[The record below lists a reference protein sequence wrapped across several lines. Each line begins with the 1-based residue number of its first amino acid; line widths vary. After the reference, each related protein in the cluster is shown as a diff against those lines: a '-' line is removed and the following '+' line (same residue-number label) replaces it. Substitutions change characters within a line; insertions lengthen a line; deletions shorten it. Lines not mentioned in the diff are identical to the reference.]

1 LFELSTLSGVSIVIC
16 TYNGKN
22 RLEKTLTHALSQ
34 STSLPFEVLVVDNA
48 SVDGTAE
55 WVWDFG
61 RQQDHKSI
69 IRIVSEKKPGLSSA
83 RMRGIKEA
91 RYSLILFC
99 DDDNWLASDYLEI
112 GKRRFEELPELG
124 ALGGEGIPVFESQ
137 KPDWFDQFS
146 HSYAIGDLG
155 RKSGILLRGSAVY
168 GAGCFFR
175 KSVVNELLETGW
187 ESILSDRKGDS
198 LNSGGDVELCYAIQL
213 LGYSVGFEKQLRFYH
228 FLEDRR
234 LKWDYYIKLKKGI
247 SKSFPILESYHL
259 HDYQQINDFKK
270 YLLFSFQVLLKG
282 LIKTTIL
289 PQNTYQRKVDFVVV
303 RAKFRAFFKNY
314 RTSIEGYQRN
324 QRIFGT

>member
-1 LFELSTLSGVSIVIC
+1 MSELSALLGVSIVIC
-16 TYNGKN
+16 TYNGKH
-22 RLEKTLTHALSQ
+22 RLEKTLTYALRQ
-34 STSLPFEVLVVDNA
+34 SISFPYEVLVVDNA

-55 WVWDFG
+55 WVLDFK
-61 RQQDHKSI
+61 RQHDNKSI

-146 HSYAIGDLG
+146 HSYAVGDLG
-155 RKSGILLRGSAVY
+155 RKSGILPKGSAVY

-175 KSVVNELLETGW
+175 KSVVNELLKKGW

-213 LGYSVGFEKQLRFYH
+213 LGYSVGFERKLKFHH

-234 LKWDYYIKLKKGI
+234 LKWEYYLNLKKGI
-247 SKSFPILESYHL
+247 SKSFPILESYHIN
-259 HDYQQINDFKK
+259 DYQQLYDFKK
-270 YLLFSFQVLLKG
+270 YLLSSFKVLLKG
-282 LIKTTIL
+282 LIKTSIL
-289 PQNTYQRKVDFVVV
+289 SQNTYQRKVDKVVV
-303 RAKFRAFFKNY
+303 KTKFWSFLTNY
-314 RTSIEGYQRN
+314 RTAIDGFKRN
-324 QRIFGT
+324 QKIFGT